1 VTAGPGHPSGGP
13 TGGAGK
19 AEDLGAAGDAST
31 AGGAQR
37 DSEVLA
43 LREQGRSFASIARAL
58 GFEGAIQA
66 NAAFMKALRRLPT
79 AEQES
84 LRSHELA
91 RLNALGERL
100 RQRSDLDE
108 TEMARRSR
116 SLDRLRKRLS
126 A

>member
-1 VTAGPGHPSGGP
+1 MTAGPRHRSGGP
-13 TGGAGK
+13 AGGAGT
-19 AEDLGAAGDAST
+19 AEDFGRAGPATAAVDAR
-31 AGGAQR
+31 R
-37 DSEVLA
+37 DSEVVA

-58 GFEGAIQA
+58 GLEGAVQA
-66 NAAFMKALRRLPT
+66 NAAFMEALRRLPT

-84 LRSHELA
+84 LRSHEMA

-108 TEMARRSR
+108 AEMARRAR
-116 SLDRLRKRLS
+116 ALDRLRKRLS